1 MMDYLEFEQPIADLE
16 LELSRLQEISD
27 DSAES
32 VERVRE
38 MRREVTKLRKDIY
51 SNLSPWQ
58 TVQVARH
65 KDRPHTTDY
74 LSLVFDEFVEMHGDK
89 LFGDDRAM
97 RVGFA
102 TLDET
107 KVMVLGHQKGRTFKD
122 LSLIHI

>member
-1 MMDYLEFEQPIADLE
+1 MDYLEFEQTVADLE
-16 LELSRLQEISD
+16 LELSRLEEISD

-32 VERVRE
+32 VERIRE
-38 MRREVTKLRKDIY
+38 MRREVTQLRKEIY

-107 KVMVLGHQKGRTFKD
+107 KVMVL
-122 LSLIHI
+122 SLIHI